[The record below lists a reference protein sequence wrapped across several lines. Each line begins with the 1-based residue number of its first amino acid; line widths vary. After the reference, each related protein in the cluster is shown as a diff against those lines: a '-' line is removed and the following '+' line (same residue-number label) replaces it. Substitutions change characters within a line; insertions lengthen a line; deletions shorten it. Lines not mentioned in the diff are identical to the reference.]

1 MGAWGP
7 GIFDD
12 DTAYDYIEEIE
23 NAENPKDVFIKAF
36 ETAMDTDYLEYDDCH
51 AVTVSASYIDSI
63 INGTKPRVDAAD
75 ENFYPF
81 IEKHKMLDVMDLKT
95 NAVKALEIVMSD
107 HSELNELWSDN
118 AELYPKWRGNI
129 QDLIDRLK

>member
-81 IEKHKMLDVMDLKT
+81 IEKHKMLDVMHLKA

-107 HSELNELWSDN
+107 NSELNELWSDN